1 VEQLITIELLGE
13 SFQFK
18 VHEGDTDP
26 ERIAD
31 YLTREVEQ
39 VSQQYPEH
47 VRKTN
52 KLAILVSAALN
63 ITKQYFEMQSDHSEF
78 IADVTHRTFRL
89 DDLLSKSI

>member
-1 VEQLITIELLGE
+1 MEQLITIELLGE

-18 VHEGDTDP
+18 VHEEDINP
-26 ERIAD
+26 EKIAE
-31 YLTREVEQ
+31 YLIREVEQ

-63 ITKQYFEMQSDHSEF
+63 ITKQYFEMQSSHLDF
-78 IADVTHRTFRL
+78 IADVNHRTFRL